1 MKIMKNSGLLKLD
14 KDPSI
19 EILKKG
25 GFRDNLSS
33 MTSPMTLLKAWKM
46 RPKKQLGQNFLTDPS
61 IPRMIVNR
69 AGISDADVVLEIGAG
84 LGALTVPAARA
95 AKRVYAIETDRR
107 LIDLLETELLLYKA
121 DNVTV
126 MKQDIL
132 KFDLADFVRQEGIDR
147 LLVVI
152 GNLPYHI
159 SSQIVVRLIDQRQ
172 WVDRAAMMFQKEL
185 ARRFMAKP
193 GGRDYGRLTVMLAYC
208 AEVRSLSDV
217 KADLFFPKPK
227 IDSEVIEI
235 RFRKAPLH
243 PVPDEAFLFKV
254 VKAAFGQRRKTLRN
268 ALAGSE
274 LRIAPD
280 FAGRALDGAGI
291 DASRRAETLSVEEF
305 VALSRVLRDAA
316 PAGVD
321 PS

>member
-1 MKIMKNSGLLKLD
+1 
-14 KDPSI
+14 
-19 EILKKG
+19 
-25 GFRDNLSS
+25 
-33 MTSPMTLLKAWKM
+33 MTSPVTLLKAWKM

-69 AGISDADVVLEIGAG
+69 AGISAEEIVLEIGAG

-107 LIDLLETELLLYKA
+107 LIDLLETELMLYKA

-132 KFDLADFVRQEGIDR
+132 KFDLAEFIRREGIDR
-147 LLVVI
+147 PLVVV

-159 SSQIVVRLIDQRQ
+159 SSQIVVRLIDQRW

-193 GGRDYGRLTVMLAYC
+193 GGKDYGRLTVMLAYC
-208 AEVRSLSDV
+208 AEVRSLSEI

-235 RFRKAPLH
+235 RFRKTLEH
-243 PVPDEAFLFKV
+243 PAPDEAFLFKV
-254 VKAAFGQRRKTLRN
+254 IKAAFGQRRKTLRN

-274 LRIAPD
+274 LRIPPNTASQVLSD
-280 FAGRALDGAGI
+280 AGI
-291 DASRRAETLSVEEF
+291 DASRRAETLSVKEF
-305 VALSRVLRDAA
+305 VDLSRSFLDAA
-316 PAGVD
+316 DGGVLL
-321 PS
+321 

>member
-1 MKIMKNSGLLKLD
+1 
-14 KDPSI
+14 
-19 EILKKG
+19 
-25 GFRDNLSS
+25 
-33 MTSPMTLLKAWKM
+33 M
-46 RPKKQLGQNFLTDPS
+46 RPKKQLGQNFLTDPA

-69 AGISDADVVLEIGAG
+69 TGISAEDIVLEIGAG

-95 AKRVYAIETDRR
+95 AKRVYAVETDRR
-107 LIDLLETELLLYKA
+107 LIDLLETELLLYKT

-132 KFDLADFVRQEGIDR
+132 KFDLADFVQREGIAR
-147 LLVVI
+147 PLVVI

-159 SSQIVVRLIDQRQ
+159 SSQIVVRLIDQRR
-172 WVDRAAMMFQKEL
+172 WVDRAAVMFQKEL
-185 ARRFMAKP
+185 ARRFMARP
-193 GGRDYGRLTVMLAYC
+193 GGKDYGRLTVMLAYC
-208 AEVRSLSDV
+208 AEVRSLSEV

-235 RFRKAPLH
+235 RFRKTLAH
-243 PVPDEAFLFKV
+243 PAPDEAFLFKV
-254 VKAAFGQRRKTLRN
+254 IKAGFGQRRKTLRN

-280 FAGRALDGAGI
+280 AARRALEAAGI
-291 DASRRAETLSVEEF
+291 NASRRAETLSVGEF

-316 PAGVD
+316 AEGALL
-321 PS
+321 